1 MTALLA
7 ALLAGTVAM
16 MGPSPLAGIGHP
28 PQWQS
33 LAVDDQGEGWIDP
46 TWHQQGEVDGRPVE
60 LVLVR
65 MNLTDSDGK
74 PMLFDAIMAVDCP
87 AQKIGMKE
95 SWLFLSRYGDNQRA
109 PITTVDMTFA
119 STPPTMGDLAL
130 LAHAC
135 TGERSANK

>member
-7 ALLAGTVAM
+7 ALLAGTVSM
-16 MGPSPLAGIGHP
+16 MGPSPLADLGHA

-33 LAVDDQGEGWIDP
+33 LPVDDQGEGWIDP
-46 TWHQQGEVDGRPVE
+46 TWHQQAEVDGRPVE

-87 AQKIGMKE
+87 AQTIGMKE
-95 SWLFLSRYGDNQRA
+95 SWLFLSRYGDNRRA
-109 PITTVDMTFA
+109 PITTIDMTFA
-119 STPPTMGDLAL
+119 STPPSIGDLAL

-135 TGERSANK
+135 TGERK